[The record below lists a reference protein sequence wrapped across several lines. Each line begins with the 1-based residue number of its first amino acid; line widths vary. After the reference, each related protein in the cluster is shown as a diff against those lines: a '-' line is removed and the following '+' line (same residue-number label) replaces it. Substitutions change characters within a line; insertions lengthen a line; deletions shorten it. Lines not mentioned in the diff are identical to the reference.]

1 MAGKRRLVD
10 IQSFI
15 AARRDGRQHTRQ
27 ELIEFARLVG
37 KGDVPDYQA
46 SAWLMAAYLK
56 PLNASETAW
65 LTDGMARSG
74 GRIDLTGLP
83 KPWVDKHSTG
93 GIGDKTTLVLLPLLA
108 SCGLTM
114 VKMSGGGLGMTGGTI
129 DKLSSIPGF
138 DTSLTPKQMKA
149 QARRIGLALTGQT
162 PSLAPADKVLYALRD
177 ATETV
182 SSIPLIVSSV
192 LSKKIAGGA
201 DVIVLDVK
209 CGSGAFMETEARARE
224 LAEGMMSVA
233 KKLGLNVRISI
244 TDMTEPLGSAV
255 GNALEVR
262 EAIRVVRNDPL
273 TAEEQR
279 FRSLVLALAAHTLLA
294 AGVAVSRDEGMA
306 KAQAALAG
314 GLAER
319 KMREWFAAQGATA
332 DVISNTDLLPKA
344 KVVLPVH
351 YSGESGWISK
361 VAART
366 VGEAVMKLGGGRTN
380 KDDPID
386 LSVGVCL
393 NCQIGSQIEEGRQL
407 FEVHAADG
415 DAAQEAASAVLSGIS
430 VVGRPVSEP
439 PLLIGE
445 Y

>member
-1 MAGKRRLVD
+1 MD
-10 IQSFI
+10 IRSFI
-15 AARRDGRQHTRQ
+15 AARRDGRQHTRG
-27 ELIEFARLVG
+27 ELLEFAMLVG
-37 KGDVPDYQA
+37 KGQVPDYQTT
-46 SAWLMAAYLK
+46 AWLMAAYLS
-56 PLNASETAW
+56 PLNRSETAW

-74 GRIDLTGLP
+74 GKIDLTGLP

-114 VKMSGGGLGMTGGTI
+114 VKMSGGGLGITGGTI

-182 SSIPLIVSSV
+182 GSIPLIVSSV

-233 KKLGLNVRISI
+233 RALRLNVRISI
-244 TDMTEPLGSAV
+244 TDMSEPLGSAV

-262 EAIRVVRNDPL
+262 EAIRVIRRDALSP
-273 TAEEQR
+273 EENR
-279 FRSLVLALAAHTLLA
+279 FRSLVVALAAHTLLA
-294 AGVAVSRDEGMA
+294 AGVAISHDEGMS
-306 KAQAALAG
+306 KAETALTSG
-314 GLAER
+314 SPEG
-319 KMREWFAAQGATA
+319 KMRDWFAAQGATG
-332 DVISNTDLLPKA
+332 DVVSNTDLLPIA
-344 KVVLPVH
+344 SVILPVLH
-351 YSGESGWISK
+351 SGKNGWVSRI
-361 VAART
+361 AART
-366 VGEAVMKLGGGRTN
+366 VGEAVVKLGGGRTD

-393 NCQIGSQIEEGRQL
+393 NCQVGSEVREGQCL
-407 FEVHAADG
+407 FEVHAAD
-415 DAAQEAASAVLSGIS
+415 DASAKEAAAMILAGIS
-430 VVGRPVSEP
+430 VVGEPVSEP
-439 PLLIGE
+439 PLVIAE